1 MNKKIEELA
10 KEAGLD
16 WALKRASVAGQ
27 TDDKE
32 SIEKFAELLIRDCAK
47 QVNHIYKQGGGTWG
61 EVILKQFDLEVYKK

>member
-16 WALKRASVAGQ
+16 WALKRESLTGQ
-27 TDDKE
+27 SDDRDC
-32 SIEKFAELLIRDCAK
+32 IEKFAELIIRDCAK

-61 EVILKQFDLEVYKK
+61 EVIIKNYKLEIK

>member
-16 WALKRASVAGQ
+16 WALKRESLTGQ
-27 TDDKE
+27 SDDRE
-32 SIEKFAELLIRDCAK
+32 CIEKFDELIIRDCAK

-61 EVILKQFDLEVYKK
+61 EVIIKNYKLEIK

>member
-16 WALKRASVAGQ
+16 WVLKRASVAGQ

-47 QVNHIYKQGGGTWG
+47 QVNHIYKQGGGTYA
-61 EVILKQFDLEVYKK
+61 EVILKNYNLKIK

>member
-16 WALKRASVAGQ
+16 WALKRESLTGQ
-27 TDDKE
+27 SDDRE
-32 SIEKFAELLIRDCAK
+32 WIEKFAELIIRDCAK

-61 EVILKQFDLEVYKK
+61 EVIIKNYKLEIK